1 MNRSIRLIAAVLL
14 ISILLAVQGCKA
26 GPPPLNGT
34 MPRAEGGIIDL
45 SGTDLRHPLKLEG
58 EWAFYPSTLTRSGI
72 LPAGVKPLYM
82 FVPSSWNSYS
92 DTSLGYADG
101 MGYGT
106 YALQL
111 KTPPGDY
118 VLSLR
123 VPNISSSY
131 KLWVNGKPMA
141 MGGIVGVDRATSR
154 PDQAQELISFYNGDG
169 NHELVVEVSNFYHR
183 RGGIWTD
190 FYVGGSTAMSRF
202 QTIEAVG
209 QMGLFGSLSMIG
221 FYHLGLF
228 VLRRKERFTLYF
240 GLLCLLISLRI
251 VVVGDVF
258 IMKWLPVAWEAAHKI
273 EYISLTLSALTGYLY
288 VYFLFP
294 ADTSRR
300 FVTGLS
306 VFSAALCLFVLLAP
320 ANSYS
325 RLLWLFQSYVVVTGI
340 FSLYALGQSVRRK
353 REGSLFVLAGMSV
366 FVLTVINDV
375 SFYNEW
381 FGMVDLIPSGL
392 LFFIMMQAFII
403 SSRFSHALRKVEEV
417 SAEVKLLNMQLEE
430 RIADRTRELLR
441 ANAALEN
448 SNRELERQE
457 SSRRRLLTNISH
469 DLRTPITLI
478 QGYLEAMHDG
488 VVQDAQQQHRYV
500 GMMLHKISGL
510 NRLINDLFELSKL
523 EAGQVNYHFSMVRL
537 DIWAQ
542 HLQREYR
549 IDLESKG
556 MRFMFELDASAAEAD
571 EDIWLW
577 MDEFRMQQMMSN
589 LIYNA
594 AAHMAAADTLT
605 IGLAY
610 EGQNCEVIVRIADT
624 GSGIAKE
631 DLPHIFERFYKND
644 KSRNSA
650 HGGGSGIG
658 LTIVKEIVLAH
669 QGKIRAESEVG
680 IGSVFTITLPAEKGR
695 PLE

>member
-1 MNRSIRLIAAVLL
+1 MNLSIRLMMVLMLFSVLL
-14 ISILLAVQGCKA
+14 ALPGCNPGAPLTNSAIKA
-26 GPPPLNGT
+26 
-34 MPRAEGGIIDL
+34 AGGVL
-45 SGTDLRHPLKLEG
+45 DLREADLEQRPLKLEG
-58 EWAFYPSTLTRSGI
+58 EWVFYPSTLTDKGSV
-72 LPAGVKPLYM
+72 PAGAQSMQVY
-82 FVPSSWNSYS
+82 VPSSWNNYK
-92 DTSLGYADG
+92 DASLGYARG

-106 YALQL
+106 YALRL
-111 KTPPGDY
+111 LTPPGDY

-131 KLWVNGKPMA
+131 KLWVDGKPMA
-141 MGGIVGVDRATSR
+141 EGGMVGIDRASSR
-154 PDQAQELISFYNGDG
+154 PDQAQELVSFYNGDG
-169 NHELVVEVSNFYHR
+169 YHEIVVEVSNFYHR

-190 FYVGGSTAMSRF
+190 FYVGGSEAMNRF
-202 QTIEAVG
+202 QTIEAVE

-240 GLLCLLISLRI
+240 GLLCLLVSVRI

-258 IMKWLPVAWEAAHKI
+258 IMQWLPVAWEAAHKI

-294 ADTSRR
+294 ADASRR
-300 FVTGLS
+300 FVISLS
-306 VFSAALCLFVLLAP
+306 AFSAILCLFVLLTP
-320 ANSYS
+320 ANYYS
-325 RLLWLFQSYVVVTGI
+325 RLLWLFQAYVFVSGF
-340 FSLYALGQSVRRK
+340 FSLYALVQSVRRR
-353 REGSLFVLAGMSV
+353 REGSLFVLTGMSV
-366 FVLTVINDV
+366 FVVTVVNDV

-417 SAEVKLLNMQLEE
+417 SAELKLLNMQLEE

-441 ANAALEN
+441 ANAALEQ
-448 SNRELERQE
+448 SNRDLERQE
-457 SSRRRLLTNISH
+457 NSRRRLLTNISH

-488 VVQDAQQQHRYV
+488 VVQDPLQQKRYV
-500 GMMLHKISGL
+500 GMMLHKVNGL
-510 NRLINDLFELSKL
+510 NHLINDLFELSKL

-537 DIWAQ
+537 EDWAQ
-542 HLQREYR
+542 QLQREYR
-549 IDLESKG
+549 IDLESRG
-556 MRFMFELDASAAEAD
+556 MTLVFEPMPSATEAD
-571 EDIWLW
+571 EELWLW
-577 MDEFRMQQMMSN
+577 IDEFRMAQMMSN
-589 LIYNA
+589 LIDNA
-594 AAHMAAADTLT
+594 AAHMAAGGTLT
-605 IGLAY
+605 IALRY
-610 EGQNCEVIVRIADT
+610 EEDRQQVEVRITDT
-624 GSGIAKE
+624 GSGITEE

-650 HGGGSGIG
+650 HGKGSGIG
-658 LTIVKEIVLAH
+658 LSIVKEIVLAH
-669 QGKIRAESEVG
+669 QGQIRVESRVG
-680 IGSVFTITLPAEKGR
+680 VGSVFTVTLPAEKGR